1 MNQLEKA
8 IKIAL
13 KADGNQVDKGGETYI
28 LHPLRL
34 MVQMP
39 SSALQIIAVLHDVV
53 EDSNYTFE
61 DLIKEG
67 FSNEVIEALRALTK
81 QENEQYVDFIQ
92 RVKENPLAPQVKIAD
107 LKDNSNLARIQ
118 NPTKK
123 DLERVKKY
131 KKAIKFLNKISI

>member
-13 KADGNQVDKGGETYI
+13 QAHEKQVDKAGKTYL

-39 SSALQIIAVLHDVV
+39 TEELQIIAVLHDVV
-53 EDSNYTFE
+53 EDSEFTFE

-67 FSNEVIEALRALTK
+67 FSAEIIEALRALTK
-81 QENEQYVDFIQ
+81 LENEDYADFIK
-92 RVKENPLAPQVKIAD
+92 RVKDNPLAIPVKLAD
-107 LKDNSNLARIQ
+107 LKDNSNLARLP
-118 NPTKK
+118 NPTEI

-131 KKAIKFLNKISI
+131 QKAIDFLKHF

>member
-13 KADGNQVDKGGETYI
+13 TAHENQVDKGGKTYV

-39 SSALQIIAVLHDVV
+39 TEELQIIAVLHDVV
-53 EDSNYTFE
+53 EDSSYTFE

-67 FSNEVIEALRALTK
+67 FTAEVIEALRALTK
-81 QENEQYVDFIQ
+81 QENEQYDDFIQ
-92 RVKENPLAPQVKIAD
+92 RVKKNPLAIQVKIAD
-107 LKDNSNLARIQ
+107 LKDNSNVDRIQ
-118 NPTKK
+118 NPTEK

-131 KKAIKFLNKISI
+131 KKAIEFLNETSA

>member
-13 KADGNQVDKGGETYI
+13 ETHENQVDKGGETYI

-39 SSALQIIAVLHDVV
+39 TEELQIIAVLHDVV

-61 DLIKEG
+61 YLIKEG
-67 FSNEVIEALRALTK
+67 FTTEVIEALRALTK
-81 QENEQYVDFIQ
+81 QENEQYSDFIQ
-92 RVKENPLAPQVKIAD
+92 RVKENPLATKVKIAD
-107 LKDNSNLARIQ
+107 LKDNSNLDRIQ
-118 NPTKK
+118 NPTEK

-131 KKAIKFLNKISI
+131 KKAIEFLNKTSI